1 MIDKPRLKKLL
12 EECVKLET
20 DAIALYAQKIESPA
34 FFQIFLPEDRERVQ
48 KALAALAEDARSH
61 KGILEAVLAKVQGA
75 EKNEF

>member
-20 DAIALYAQKIESPA
+20 DAIALYAQKIESR
-34 FFQIFLPEDRERVQ
+34 FFQVFLPEDRERVQ

-61 KGILEAVLAKVQGA
+61 K
-75 EKNEF
+75 EFWKRFLPKSRSREE